1 MPPKNVTD
9 YIGEAN
15 IPNDVRRRRRQVQ
28 QLMTRM
34 GTPVVI
40 KHRYND
46 EDVEEGIAERSP
58 NFDDIYNQSS
68 NTDHLSHG
76 VGWVSVEKSANEW
89 INPNDGSIVVSNTS
103 PGAGYT
109 RAPKYRGYGPGYLTY
124 LILPDV
130 SEDEFRIDASG
141 AIIRAQVARAQMGWY
156 PAVNDTDILILVQL
170 DRAQRIINSFERYQ
184 LKETSPISVRGQNRG
199 GGRRPNE
206 AVDFGNQHVLNQ
218 TFELTLIPPNDEI
231 YRVEIDR

>member
-1 MPPKNVTD
+1 
-9 YIGEAN
+9 
-15 IPNDVRRRRRQVQ
+15 
-28 QLMTRM
+28 MTRM